1 LAQNHQHLFCVRIDP
16 AIDGQN
22 NTVIQEESRP
32 IPWTPEE
39 NPYGNGYKTHQ
50 TAFEKSGFADAAPQH
65 NRVFKIINRNKR
77 NPISGRPVAYKFTP
91 SPSQL
96 QLAHPGSLMARRST
110 YASHHVWVTKY
121 RDGELYASGRWT
133 NQSAREVGGVA
144 DMAARDDDVDN
155 EDIVVWHSFGLTHN
169 PRTEDFPVM

>member
-1 LAQNHQHLFCVRIDP
+1 SLRVLSPLTLGLGKTSPYGVVVSPGALAQNHQHLFCVRIDP

-110 YASHHVWVTKY
+110 Y
-121 RDGELYASGRWT
+121 
-133 NQSAREVGGVA
+133 
-144 DMAARDDDVDN
+144 
-155 EDIVVWHSFGLTHN
+155 
-169 PRTEDFPVM
+169 